1 MANVKPPGKNP
12 VEVKLVNIAPQLR
25 QFGSILECLKA
36 YSSVSDFRFTD
47 DEKSTAYVKFMA
59 HEESGDALVD
69 TIRKALIS

>member
-1 MANVKPPGKNP
+1 M
-12 VEVKLVNIAPQLR
+12 
-25 QFGSILECLKA
+25 
-36 YSSVSDFRFTD
+36 SDFRFTD